1 MSTIKTNAIQT
12 VAGKPILN
20 STGSI
25 IQTVY
30 VRSDAFTT
38 YAAAT
43 SGDGTTISPLGL
55 TITPTSSNSR
65 IICNWM
71 INGEMNHDTVWL
83 IHRDGALITTAGEEG
98 RNSVSNNRWSG
109 YASAFYDQ
117 NESSTPSNWNIMY
130 SQIAG
135 STASRTY
142 APAVRGSGGSA
153 YTFYLNRTISS
164 DGTDNNENMVSTG
177 VLYEVVV

>member
-55 TITPTSSNSR
+55 TITPTSSKR
-65 IICNWM
+65 
-71 INGEMNHDTVWL
+71 L
-83 IHRDGALITTAGEEG
+83 
-98 RNSVSNNRWSG
+98 
-109 YASAFYDQ
+109 
-117 NESSTPSNWNIMY
+117 
-130 SQIAG
+130 
-135 STASRTY
+135 
-142 APAVRGSGGSA
+142 
-153 YTFYLNRTISS
+153 
-164 DGTDNNENMVSTG
+164 
-177 VLYEVVV
+177 